1 MQIDPERKGEKGIE
15 DNIRSHK
22 LNPYYREASYVTFPA
37 TLSNHQVC
45 SQSKGEKKRTVKPF
59 SRHYTEQNSTHSSKD
74 SWLTDCCCC
83 FVATT
88 LECFNRCRCCCCCS
102 SSRGRRGGES
112 SRKSTREALFTNSLA
127 ISSRWGCEGETR
139 EKNNFGASQPASQPL
154 LRGKQGVSGADFSLH
169 FRVQPQPRGF
179 RVLSAFPS
187 TAPPSLFPGRR
198 RRASFFHD

>member
-1 MQIDPERKGEKGIE
+1 MQIDPERIGEKGIE

-74 SWLTDCCCC
+74 SWLTAAASLPPHSNVSIDAAAAAAPAVVVDEEER
-83 FVATT
+83 VAERAPVK
-88 LECFNRCRCCCCCS
+88 LS
-102 SSRGRRGGES
+102 SRIPWPSHRDEDVRGRRG
-112 SRKSTREALFTNSLA
+112 RKTTLE
-127 ISSRWGCEGETR
+127 
-139 EKNNFGASQPASQPL
+139 PASQPL